1 MKIAIVGIGCRYPG
15 ANSADEFIENVMAGR
30 RYFRAMPPERLP
42 SDDYYHHDPSHPDTT
57 YCKIAAVLE
66 GFQFNPVDFK
76 IPQSTF
82 RATDTAQWLAL
93 QVASDAL
100 QDADLKQ
107 IDTARTAVILG
118 NSLTGEISR
127 AQVMRYRWPYVG
139 RVINELLDQFG
150 VQGEARAA
158 MLVQLEERYK
168 EPFAPVDEDSLAG
181 GLSNTIPG
189 RICNYFDF
197 RGGGYT
203 VDGACSS
210 SLLSVIHA
218 CNGLE
223 NGDFDV
229 ALAGGVDISLDP
241 FELVGFAKIG
251 ALSPGDIKVYD
262 QRSSGFLPGEG
273 CGIVVLKRLDDALA
287 DNDRIYATI
296 PGWGASTDGKG
307 GLTAPSVSGQ
317 MLALQRA
324 YEKAGY
330 HLGNVELIEGHGTGT
345 PVGDKVE
352 LGAVAQSLLRD
363 AGPGHRCGIG
373 SIKSNIGHTKA
384 AAGVAGLIK
393 AAMSVYHAVLPPTQ
407 GLQVPN
413 AIFASSASL
422 YPLTRGGHWD
432 TAQVRRAGV
441 SSAGFGGIN
450 THVTLEE
457 VAGNPGARSS
467 LLPLLHSAQD
477 SEVFFIG
484 ADSHAAMLALV
495 HSLKDAAAR
504 IAQAQLVDLAAHCAK
519 LAGSK
524 PVRLGIVA
532 DTPATLLAR
541 LIAAEAALVSADGG
555 APPAAP
561 AESVYFS
568 SSGARPRIAFV
579 FPGQGSQ
586 RLNAGEQWRGRFG
599 FIDQLWR
606 EFDATLASALPKPLS
621 AHVFRDAH
629 RESPETQRA
638 MAAELAETAVAQPA
652 IVAGS
657 IASAELLKYFGIE
670 PDLCLGH
677 SLGEYSALWCA
688 GALPAARTIELVA
701 RRGAAMTG
709 GADGAARGAMLSVAA
724 APEQIAAL
732 LAQAGG
738 YLTVANF
745 NAPRQTVVSGD
756 AEAIADLRHLCQAA
770 SIDSTVLPVSNAF
783 HSRYMDQAQHTMLGH
798 LEQTELAPL
807 KRLLISSTSG
817 ELVGGPQDLRATLG
831 GQITAPV
838 QFVRAVETALAED
851 CDVFVEVGPGSIASR
866 LTRHIVGER
875 KARVFAT
882 DSANPETTTAE
893 LNQLLAFSF
902 ASGLPLRTG
911 RVFEGRHTKPI
922 SLPYQASF
930 ITSPCELPVT
940 PLQLDGVSG
949 IELAGAAVGVSAT
962 AAAPRAKSAP
972 AAAMAWTADT
982 VLPMMQQYIV
992 SKFGY
997 PIEMVHAG
1005 AFLQEDL
1012 SLDSI
1017 KSVEVVS
1024 EGMARL
1030 GVAGDPTTLV
1040 TLNLAQIAQRL
1051 SLAKTE
1057 LDAGTAPALP
1067 TRHDMPDW
1075 TRTFEIALQPQPI
1088 SAGVAG
1094 VAQRYALVDG
1104 GDAALA
1110 QAVRAQ
1116 LEAAGHT
1123 VAALSLPLTAGAFD
1137 GASGCLLVLG
1147 NDAAGTANQAANDGA
1162 VLAAGDPFATPMLL
1176 LDSAQAFLKQLKSI
1190 AHASPVFA
1198 VLTSGNGSLGRQA
1211 ESAYRVDQLA
1221 AAGFVKTLS
1230 LENPTL
1236 RARYIELHRDIAGA
1250 TAAALVAAELDAD
1263 TPFAEVAYP
1272 DAATRL
1278 QPQLRLRTM
1287 ASLPPRAQPAFEA
1300 GDVLVISGGA
1310 GGITAECALDIAATY
1325 GLRLALLGSTALADA
1340 AQRKPSLLA
1349 NLQRFGDA
1357 GIVFQ
1362 YYQCDLTDAGQVRAV
1377 MARVAEELGPVSA
1390 LMHAAGLN
1398 RAHRIDKLAPSDFL
1412 AVMKPKILGLQN
1424 LLAAVDLERIK
1435 TIIAFSSIIAK
1446 SGMAGNADYS
1456 YANEWMNGVLNRI
1469 RTLHPQVRCLSY
1481 NFSVWAEVGMGVD
1494 SVAHLGK
1501 LGIDP
1506 IPLRDGVLH
1515 ASALLEREWPA
1526 ADLIV
1531 SSRLGGLATVRFET
1545 PQLPA
1550 QRFLETIVIH
1560 QPGVELVAEAML
1572 KPELDHYLTDHNYQG
1587 SLLFPAVLG
1596 MEAMVQAACACV
1608 GETPASVLVALENV
1622 QFHKPIVVPDEG
1634 RAIRVYAQVLADRAD
1649 EAGVRLRVA
1658 IRSSVTNY
1666 ESDYFVAECVLSAA
1680 EFPEQVNDALWPAPL
1695 SVDPHDFLY
1704 GSVFFQGPMFQ
1715 NISSFHSLSS
1725 RHCMVKV
1732 DPPAGTLVFDP
1743 ASGHGTIFGSPEV
1756 RDCYLHAVQACVPQH
1771 RILPVGIERIVTRA
1785 AGGQLYMS
1793 AKERYHVDNEYC
1805 YDLEVF
1811 DADGYLV
1818 EVLQG
1823 FRCRILE
1830 AYTDTVALEKIAGIH
1845 QEAADRARLH
1855 EQEGEPA

>member
-1 MKIAIVGIGCRYPG
+1 M
-15 ANSADEFIENVMAGR
+15 
-30 RYFRAMPPERLP
+30 
-42 SDDYYHHDPSHPDTT
+42 
-57 YCKIAAVLE
+57 
-66 GFQFNPVDFK
+66 
-76 IPQSTF
+76 
-82 RATDTAQWLAL
+82 
-93 QVASDAL
+93 
-100 QDADLKQ
+100 
-107 IDTARTAVILG
+107 
-118 NSLTGEISR
+118 
-127 AQVMRYRWPYVG
+127 
-139 RVINELLDQFG
+139 
-150 VQGEARAA
+150 
-158 MLVQLEERYK
+158 
-168 EPFAPVDEDSLAG
+168 
-181 GLSNTIPG
+181 
-189 RICNYFDF
+189 
-197 RGGGYT
+197 
-203 VDGACSS
+203 
-210 SLLSVIHA
+210 
-218 CNGLE
+218 
-223 NGDFDV
+223 
-229 ALAGGVDISLDP
+229 
-241 FELVGFAKIG
+241 
-251 ALSPGDIKVYD
+251 
-262 QRSSGFLPGEG
+262 
-273 CGIVVLKRLDDALA
+273 
-287 DNDRIYATI
+287 
-296 PGWGASTDGKG
+296 
-307 GLTAPSVSGQ
+307 
-317 MLALQRA
+317 
-324 YEKAGY
+324 
-330 HLGNVELIEGHGTGT
+330 
-345 PVGDKVE
+345 
-352 LGAVAQSLLRD
+352 
-363 AGPGHRCGIG
+363 
-373 SIKSNIGHTKA
+373 
-384 AAGVAGLIK
+384 
-393 AAMSVYHAVLPPTQ
+393 
-407 GLQVPN
+407 
-413 AIFASSASL
+413 
-422 YPLTRGGHWD
+422 
-432 TAQVRRAGV
+432 
-441 SSAGFGGIN
+441 
-450 THVTLEE
+450 
-457 VAGNPGARSS
+457 
-467 LLPLLHSAQD
+467 
-477 SEVFFIG
+477 
-484 ADSHAAMLALV
+484 
-495 HSLKDAAAR
+495 
-504 IAQAQLVDLAAHCAK
+504 
-519 LAGSK
+519 
-524 PVRLGIVA
+524 
-532 DTPATLLAR
+532 
-541 LIAAEAALVSADGG
+541 
-555 APPAAP
+555 
-561 AESVYFS
+561 
-568 SSGARPRIAFV
+568 AFV

-599 FIDQLWR
+599 FIDHLWR
-606 EFDATLASALPKPLS
+606 EFDATLADTLGKPLS
-621 AHVFRDAH
+621 AQVFRDAH
-629 RESPETQRA
+629 RESPATQRA

-688 GALPAARTIELVA
+688 GALPAARTVALVA

-709 GADGAARGAMLSVAA
+709 ADGARGAMLSVAA
-724 APEQIAAL
+724 APEQVEAL

-756 AEAIADLRHLCQAA
+756 AEAIAALRRLCQAA
-770 SIDSTVLPVSNAF
+770 AIDSTLLPVSNAF
-783 HSRYMDQAQHTMLGH
+783 HSRYMAQAQQTMLGH
-798 LEQTELAPL
+798 LERTELAPL

-817 ELVGGPQDLRATLG
+817 ELVGGAQDLRATLG

-851 CDVFVEVGPGSIASR
+851 CDLFVEVGPGSIASR
-866 LTRHIVGER
+866 LTRHIVGAR

-882 DSANPETTTAE
+882 DSANPETATAE
-893 LNQLLAFSF
+893 LNELLAFGF
-902 ASGLPLRTG
+902 ASGLPVRTG

-922 SLPYQASF
+922 SLPYEASF

-940 PLQLDGVSG
+940 PLQLDGVG
-949 IELAGAAVGVSAT
+949 AIELAGGQRSAASAT
-962 AAAPRAKSAP
+962 PRAKAAP

-1005 AFLQEDL
+1005 AMLQEDL

-1030 GVAGDPTTLV
+1030 GVTGDPTTLV

-1051 SLAKTE
+1051 SLAKAE
-1057 LDAGTAPALP
+1057 LDAGMAPAQP
-1067 TRHDMPDW
+1067 GKHDMPDW
-1075 TRTFEIALQPQPI
+1075 TRSFEVALLPQAI
-1088 SAGVAG
+1088 EAGAPG
-1094 VAQRYALVDG
+1094 AAHRYALVDG

-1123 VAALSLPLTAGAFD
+1123 VAALALPLAAGAFD

-1147 NDAAGTANQAANDGA
+1147 HDAGDDGA

-1176 LDSAQAFLKQLKSI
+1176 LDSAQAFLKQLKSTP
-1190 AHASPVFA
+1190 HAAPVFA
-1198 VLTSGNGSLGRQA
+1198 VLTRGNGSLGRHA
-1211 ESAYRVDQLA
+1211 ETACRVDQLA
-1221 AAGFVKTLS
+1221 AAGFVKTLA
-1230 LENPTL
+1230 LENPAL
-1236 RARYIELHRDIAGA
+1236 RTRYVELHRDIANA
-1250 TAAALVAAELDAD
+1250 TAAALVAAELDAGA
-1263 TPFAEVAYP
+1263 PFAEAAYP

-1278 QPQLRLRTM
+1278 LPQLRLRTL
-1287 ASLPPRAQPAFEA
+1287 ASLPARTQPAFEA
-1300 GDVLVISGGA
+1300 GEVLVISGGA
-1310 GGITAECALDIAATY
+1310 GGITAECALDIAARY

-1349 NLQRFGDA
+1349 NLQRFSDA

-1362 YYQCDLTDAGQVRAV
+1362 YYQCDLTDAGQVREV
-1377 MARVAEELGPVSA
+1377 MARVGAELGPVSA

-1398 RAHRIDKLAPSDFL
+1398 RAHRIDKLAPSEFL

-1424 LLAAVDLERIK
+1424 LLAAVELPRIK

-1469 RTLHPQVRCLSY
+1469 RALHPQVRCLSY

-1526 ADLIV
+1526 AELIV

-1545 PQLPA
+1545 PPLPA
-1550 QRFLETIVIH
+1550 QRFLETIVSH

-1572 KPELDHYLTDHNYQG
+1572 KPELDHYLSDHNYQG

-1622 QFHKPIVVPDEG
+1622 QFHKPIVVPAEG

-1649 EAGVRLRVA
+1649 EAGVQRLRVA

-1666 ESDYFVAECVLSAA
+1666 ESDYFVADCVLSAA

-1695 SVDPHDFLY
+1695 SVDPQDFLY

-1732 DPPAGTLVFDP
+1732 DPPAATLVFDP
-1743 ASGHGTIFGSPEV
+1743 ASGHGTIFGAPEV

-1785 AGGQLYMS
+1785 AGGQLFMS

-1818 EVLQG
+1818 ELLQG

-1855 EQEGEPA
+1855 EQEGAAA